1 MHQRLT
7 QAGGGSAF
15 IPATRAVH
23 FRTRKDRNNPEG
35 RSLLRNAYRPWFF
48 RTKLEEIEAIGHE
61 RNLAGLPVAEVPP
74 EMLAASATPAQR
86 ATVAALKLL
95 TQQVRR
101 DEREGMVIPS
111 EFNAEGKPT
120 GFRFRLLASGGR
132 QVTDIGPAI
141 ERYDSRIALSLLGQF
156 LLLGQA
162 TQVGSYALAESG
174 TNLFVVSLGAI
185 MDGIASTFTQDAVE
199 SLCAINGFPP
209 SDYPRWT
216 HGDVDQQD
224 LVKFGAFVSSMLSAG
239 LLTPDERL
247 EAKVREVGGL
257 PPFVKPPGTEA
268 TPARVEPPAT
278 VEQPVSV
285 DPGVPAPSVSDTV
298 DPSLVSDEVVA
309 TAAVQAV
316 ALNGA
321 QVDAALGILAQ
332 VAAGQLPRDSGVKAL
347 ITFFGIDEPVA
358 EAIMGAIGRGFVPA
372 PIVTRRKGEEP
383 RDYALRAFVE
393 FGFSEDR
400 AAQIV
405 EELERYR

>member
-1 MHQRLT
+1 L
-7 QAGGGSAF
+7 SA
-15 IPATRAVH
+15 
-23 FRTRKDRNNPEG
+23 D
-35 RSLLRNAYRPWFF
+35 
-48 RTKLEEIEAIGHE
+48 
-61 RNLAGLPVAEVPP
+61 
-74 EMLAASATPAQR
+74 
-86 ATVAALKLL
+86 
-95 TQQVRR
+95 
-101 DEREGMVIPS
+101 
-111 EFNAEGKPT
+111 GKPT

-185 MDGIASTFTQDAVE
+185 MDGIASTFTQQAVE
-199 SLCAINGFPP
+199 PLCRLNGIPP
-209 SDYPRWT
+209 EDWPRWT
-216 HGDVDQQD
+216 HGDVDQLD
-224 LVKFGAFVSSMLSAG
+224 LAKFGSYVMNMLSAG
-239 LLTPDERL
+239 VLTPDERL

-298 DPSLVSDEVVA
+298 DPSLVSDEVAA
-309 TAAVQAV
+309 TAALQAV

-321 QVDAALGILAQ
+321 QVAAALSILAQ

-347 ITFFGIDEPVA
+347 VTFFGIDEPAA
-358 EAIMGAIGRGFVPA
+358 EAIMGDLGRGFVPT
-372 PIVTRRKGEEP
+372 PIVARKETT
-383 RDYALRAFVE
+383 
-393 FGFSEDR
+393 
-400 AAQIV
+400 
-405 EELERYR
+405 